1 MLLIKTAMKHSNKN
15 MNANKSQ
22 LEKPVKDCKGNHETM
37 IKDTEAVSQRCS
49 VKKVLLKISQNS

>member
-1 MLLIKTAMKHSNKN
+1 MKHSNKN
-15 MNANKSQ
+15 MNANKFQ

-49 VKKVLLKISQNS
+49 VKKVLLKIPQYS